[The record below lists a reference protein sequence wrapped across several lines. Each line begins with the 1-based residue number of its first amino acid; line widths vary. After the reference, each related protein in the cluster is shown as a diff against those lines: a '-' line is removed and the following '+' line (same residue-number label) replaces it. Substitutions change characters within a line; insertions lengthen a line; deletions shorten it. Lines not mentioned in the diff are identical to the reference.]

1 MNWVVMSFFEN
12 MRCHKIL
19 FVTLLWLGLTTL
31 CHGASLKELK
41 LRLDLARQ
49 DLRISEATEARIAS
63 ELKKLKNSGHASP
76 EVLEDY
82 EIYLGRVQE
91 MVLENRKIVQKL
103 EALYARYAPRT
114 ESVSLSASSKAQDAP
129 GSKLPN
135 EEEGDELVALDR
147 EFHAS
152 LTAFDEMLLKEM
164 DEIRSKSASKMKD
177 LAEEAAAVAQRL
189 REKGVEIDTSSPEE
203 TSDAQAEGAESEQR
217 EGSPEKGEGDA
228 QTATTGDRQE
238 GSRGEGKGQSST
250 QQQRSRPSGHDDD
263 IVARQIREAA
273 EKETDPELKEKLWKE
288 YDDYKE
294 GKSQ

>member
-91 MVLENRKIVQKL
+91 MVLENRKIVQEL

-114 ESVSLSASSKAQDAP
+114 ESASLSASSKAQDAP

-177 LAEEAAAVAQRL
+177 LAEEAAAVGFAGLAEILATWRPTKGEDIERMAAITTALANCSSALKQEGLRGALPMLEGPLMAAQL
-189 REKGVEIDTSSPEE
+189 AGDGGGLFELVKDHFLPPP
-203 TSDAQAEGAESEQR
+203 EGA
-217 EGSPEKGEGDA
+217 
-228 QTATTGDRQE
+228 
-238 GSRGEGKGQSST
+238 
-250 QQQRSRPSGHDDD
+250 
-263 IVARQIREAA
+263 
-273 EKETDPELKEKLWKE
+273 
-288 YDDYKE
+288 
-294 GKSQ
+294 